1 MAHSDVFIFLN
12 TVTWIFFVFFFIYLF
27 FVLYFLPSIYKKIR
41 FRSFFSVYLV
51 WNSFVMSVD
60 FISTWV
66 NSVDTLKS
74 SIVLVES
81 LLQLVLLRKSNFLIN
96 NFFLE
101 LRKFIYSFN
110 FNKVDISSYPFKKVV
125 FFDDNNVIFTSL
137 K

>member
-1 MAHSDVFIFLN
+1 
-12 TVTWIFFVFFFIYLF
+12 
-27 FVLYFLPSIYKKIR
+27 
-41 FRSFFSVYLV
+41 
-51 WNSFVMSVD
+51 MSVD